1 MILFVAAFVVY
12 CCFYIFNIDDILD
25 SDISS
30 EMVLGELLS
39 KEHGIISPNWFYST
53 EIRVL
58 NNQIV
63 FSILLTLFHS
73 YHIAR
78 VLSGIILVMIIMLL
92 LKTV

>member
-1 MILFVAAFVVY
+1 VAAFVVY

-53 EIRVL
+53 ECSMEPE
-58 NNQIV
+58 N
-63 FSILLTLFHS
+63 
-73 YHIAR
+73 
-78 VLSGIILVMIIMLL
+78 
-92 LKTV
+92 